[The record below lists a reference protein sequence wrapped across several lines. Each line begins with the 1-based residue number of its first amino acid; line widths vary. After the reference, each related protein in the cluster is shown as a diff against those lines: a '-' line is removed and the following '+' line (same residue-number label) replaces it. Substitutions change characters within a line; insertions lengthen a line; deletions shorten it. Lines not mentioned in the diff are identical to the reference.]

1 MSSKCVTIFVTAH
14 SFQIMSHQFTL
25 VWIRIK
31 NTHLKS
37 QKKIFTLLKI
47 SQNFS
52 SIRILHSMVLYSLI
66 TFSHFF
72 TLFMPHCGLTIFP
85 NIELQ
90 RNCFV
95 ARVLLEHIINI
106 ESYFIAHKFDTTNSI
121 RCFSPFLKVGG

>member
-1 MSSKCVTIFVTAH
+1 MCYNFCHSSFISNHVTSIH
-14 SFQIMSHQFTL
+14 IGLNSDKKHTL
-25 VWIRIK
+25 KI
-31 NTHLKS
+31 T
-37 QKKIFTLLKI
+37 KIFTLLKI

-52 SIRILHSMVLYSLI
+52 SIRISHSMVLYSLI

>member
-1 MSSKCVTIFVTAH
+1 MCYNFCHSSFISNHVTSIH
-14 SFQIMSHQFTL
+14 IGLNSDKKHTL
-25 VWIRIK
+25 KI
-31 NTHLKS
+31 T
-37 QKKIFTLLKI
+37 KKLLTLHKI
-47 SQNFS
+47 SQNVSF
-52 SIRILHSMVLYSLI
+52 IRIEISHSMVFYSLI